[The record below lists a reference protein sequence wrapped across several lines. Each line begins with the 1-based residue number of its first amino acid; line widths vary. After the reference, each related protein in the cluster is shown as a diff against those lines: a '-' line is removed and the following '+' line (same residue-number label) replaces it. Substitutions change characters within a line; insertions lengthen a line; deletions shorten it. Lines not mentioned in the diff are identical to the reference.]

1 VQKVRWIF
9 GFLNLCKGLSFNAV
23 YEVPDPPFTNQTIA
37 ARLQTAAEEWW
48 LKARGAH
55 AMLQF
60 VGVCFRIYIQIY
72 FSGGIFNWR
81 FRLEMFR

>member
-1 VQKVRWIF
+1 MDF
-9 GFLNLCKGLSFNAV
+9 CFLNLCKSLSLNAV
-23 YEVPDPPFTNQTIA
+23 YEVPEPPFTNQIVA
-37 ARLQTAAEEWW
+37 ARLQIAAEEWW

-72 FSGGIFNWR
+72 FSGRNFNWR
-81 FRLEMFR
+81 FRLGMFR